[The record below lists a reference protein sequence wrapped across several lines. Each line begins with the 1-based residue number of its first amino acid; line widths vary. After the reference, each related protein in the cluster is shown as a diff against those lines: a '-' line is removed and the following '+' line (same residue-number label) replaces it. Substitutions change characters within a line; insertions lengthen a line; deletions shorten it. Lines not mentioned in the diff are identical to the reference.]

1 MQESKAT
8 RATRASISVIPGL
21 VALILLAAAAASAF
35 DYQVDAS
42 HSEVTFK
49 VKHLG
54 ISNITG
60 HFEDFTASFDLDGDD
75 LSTLK
80 AEAVIQI
87 KSVNTRDDDRDKH
100 LKSADFFDAENYPE
114 MRFVS
119 TKAEVVGKNRVKLHG
134 ELTIRGVTRTVILD
148 AEFSGAVR
156 GPMGH
161 KRAAFVASTT
171 INRKDFGVSWN
182 KVLDTGGLI
191 VGDEVRIQIELEAI
205 QKDSTTD

>member
-8 RATRASISVIPGL
+8 RATRTSLSVIPGL

-42 HSEVTFK
+42 HSEVIFK

-54 ISNITG
+54 ISNVTG
-60 HFEDFTASFDLDGDD
+60 HFEDFTASFDLDMND
-75 LSTLK
+75 LATLK
-80 AEAVIQI
+80 AEAVIQT
-87 KSVNTRDDDRDKH
+87 KSVDTRDARRDNH
-100 LKSADFFDAENYPE
+100 LKSADFFDVETYPE
-114 MRFVS
+114 IRFVS
-119 TKAEVVGKNRVKLHG
+119 TKAEIVDENHVKLHG
-134 ELTIRGVTRTVILD
+134 DLTIRGVTKRVVLD
-148 AEFSGAVR
+148 AELGGAVR

-161 KRAAFVASTT
+161 MRVAFVASTT

-205 QKDSTTD
+205 QGDATTD

>member
-87 KSVNTRDDDRDKH
+87 KSVNTRDADRDKH
-100 LKSADFFDAENYPE
+100 LKSADFFDVETYPE
-114 MRFVS
+114 MRFTS
-119 TKAEVVGKNRVKLHG
+119 KKAEIVGKDKVKLYG
-134 ELTIRGVTRTVILD
+134 DLTIRGVTKPVVLD
-148 AEFSGAVR
+148 VEFKGAAT

-161 KRAAFVASTT
+161 ARVAFVASTT

-182 KVLDTGGLI
+182 KTLDTGGFI
-191 VGDEVRIQIELEAI
+191 VGEDVRIQLELEAV
-205 QKDSTTD
+205 STENTD